1 MLEVFGYVCRGAWPA
16 MHLTSRKHVS
26 RSALSEG
33 RLMSSKLRI
42 ASLTKV
48 TDLREAQCESPYLE
62 RGEV

>member
-1 MLEVFGYVCRGAWPA
+1 